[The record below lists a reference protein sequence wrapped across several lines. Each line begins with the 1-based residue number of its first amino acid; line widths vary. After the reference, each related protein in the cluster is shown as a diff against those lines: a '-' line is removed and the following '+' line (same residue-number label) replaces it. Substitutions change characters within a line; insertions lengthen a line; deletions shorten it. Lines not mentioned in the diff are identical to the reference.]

1 MTFSRVRHVVER
13 SALRGLTGLPGVV
26 QRRVGRPVVRDTQT
40 LADDVRLMLALQ
52 RLAREPAVE
61 TLPVAQ
67 GRRELNRQTDLV
79 AGDDQVAEEHDL
91 RVGDLAARL
100 YVPEACRGPA
110 PTRCCCSS
118 TAAASCTATWPAT
131 TRRAG
136 CWRRRPACGC
146 CPSTTAWRPSTA
158 SRPPTTTRWRRTAG
172 CSSTPTRS
180 APTPRGW
187 RSAATPPGGNLAAAT
202 ALAAAEEGLPLAL
215 QLLVYPGTDAL
226 RDTESLRLF
235 GEGFYLTQGFIDLA
249 ADAYYPHLSEDE
261 RRDPRISPV
270 YADLAP
276 EVAARLAPVF
286 LCTAGFDPLR
296 DEGEAYAPPARGG
309 RGGGRAAPL
318 RGPDPR
324 VPQHDRR
331 GPLVAGRGGRGRAPA
346 RARAWPDLSGLTSL
360 A

>member
-67 GRRELNRQTDLV
+67 GRRELNRQTALV

-100 YVPEACRGPA
+100 YVPQACQGPGAHPLLLFFHGGGFVYGDLASHDAPCRLLAQEAGVRVLSVDYRLAPEHRFPA
-110 PTRCCCSS
+110 AHDDALAAYRWLLEHADEVGAD
-118 TAAASCTATWPAT
+118 TARLAV
-131 TRRAG
+131 G
-136 CWRRRPACGC
+136 GD
-146 CPSTTAWRPSTA
+146 
-158 SRPPTTTRWRRTAG
+158 
-172 CSSTPTRS
+172 S
-180 APTPRGW
+180 A
-187 RSAATPPGGNLAAAT
+187 GGNLAAAT

-235 GEGFYLTQGFIDLA
+235 GDGFYLTQGFIDLA
-249 ADAYYPHLSEDE
+249 ADAYYPQLSEEE

-276 EVAARLAPVF
+276 AVAARLAPVF

-296 DEGEAYAPPARGG
+296 DEGEAYARRLEEAGVAVELRRFEDQIHGFLNMTG
-309 RGGGRAAPL
+309 AVRSSRAA
-318 RGPDPR
+318 
-324 VPQHDRR
+324 VVE
-331 GPLVAGRGGRGRAPA
+331 VAHR
-346 RARAWPDLSGLTSL
+346 LSAGL